1 MFTLSGV
8 HEVNTRSLNGKRAR
22 LLLLNKCVL
31 TKLEIA
37 PTVIKSVSPVKY
49 STGSSWSV
57 RDSSVIFFARQFSF
71 QLIIFMG
78 KIQLQ
83 SQTGWA
89 LTSFVAES
97 LSGVLRTQ
105 KLKTH
110 LLRAQSSKIVLIG
123 AWGRSE
129 YSHACF
135 IFRQGFLP

>member
-1 MFTLSGV
+1 MGGGTPLVKG
-8 HEVNTRSLNGKRAR
+8 
-22 LLLLNKCVL
+22 
-31 TKLEIA
+31 LEIA
-37 PTVIKSVSPVKY
+37 ASVIKSVSRVKY

-71 QLIIFMG
+71 HLIIFMG

-83 SQTGWA
+83 PQTGWA

-110 LLRAQSSKIVLIG
+110 LLRAQSSKIVLHG
-123 AWGRSE
+123 ACGRSE